1 MKPQEQEA
9 EFVSLLEENQNIV
22 HKICRLYT
30 QSEAEHKDLFQEI
43 SIQLWRSFD
52 RFEGKSKFT
61 TWMYRVGLNTAITLY
76 RKNKKRLDTYPLN
89 DEISRIELDQ
99 YDPVVDEQLNWLYQT
114 IEEFSEIDKALV
126 LLYLEDKRY
135 DPEIIVASEQA
146 EQVNKE
152 ELLAALKTLD
162 DRSKDILNRRYLSD
176 EKATLHDLADEY
188 KVSAERIRQIENSAL
203 KKLKAFM
210 VDFA

>member
-9 EFVSLLEENQNIV
+9 EFVSLLEEHQNIV

-52 RFEGKSKFT
+52 RFEGKSKFS

-76 RKNKKRLDTYPLN
+76 RKNKKKLDTNPLN
-89 DEISRIELDQ
+89 DEISRIEVDQ
-99 YDPVVDEQLNWLYQT
+99 YDPLVDEQLNWLYQT

-126 LLYLEDKRY
+126 LLYLEDKKY
-135 DPEIIVASEQA
+135 DEIA
-146 EQVNKE
+146 ETLGISAVNARVKM
-152 ELLAALKTLD
+152 
-162 DRSKDILNRRYLSD
+162 NRIKQR
-176 EKATLHDLADEY
+176 
-188 KVSAERIRQIENSAL
+188 L
-203 KKLKAFM
+203 KKMIKQ
-210 VDFA
+210 

>member
-76 RKNKKRLDTYPLN
+76 RKNKKRLDTNPLN

-99 YDPVVDEQLNWLYQT
+99 YDPVVDEQLNWLYQA

-135 DPEIIVASEQA
+135 DEIAQTLGISA
-146 EQVNKE
+146 VNARVK
-152 ELLAALKTLD
+152 
-162 DRSKDILNRRYLSD
+162 INRIKQR
-176 EKATLHDLADEY
+176 
-188 KVSAERIRQIENSAL
+188 L
-203 KKLKAFM
+203 KKMIKQ
-210 VDFA
+210 

>member
-135 DPEIIVASEQA
+135 DEIAQTLGISA
-146 EQVNKE
+146 VNARVKM
-152 ELLAALKTLD
+152 
-162 DRSKDILNRRYLSD
+162 NRIKQR
-176 EKATLHDLADEY
+176 
-188 KVSAERIRQIENSAL
+188 L
-203 KKLKAFM
+203 KKMIKQ
-210 VDFA
+210 

>member
-9 EFVSLLEENQNIV
+9 EFVSLLEEHQNIV

-52 RFEGKSKFT
+52 RFEGKSKFS

-76 RKNKKRLDTYPLN
+76 RKNKKKLDTNPLN
-89 DEISRIELDQ
+89 DEISRIEVDQ
-99 YDPVVDEQLNWLYQT
+99 YDPLVDEQLNWLYQT

-126 LLYLEDKRY
+126 LLYLEDKKY
-135 DPEIIVASEQA
+135 DEIAQTLGISA
-146 EQVNKE
+146 VNARVKM
-152 ELLAALKTLD
+152 
-162 DRSKDILNRRYLSD
+162 NRIKQR
-176 EKATLHDLADEY
+176 
-188 KVSAERIRQIENSAL
+188 L
-203 KKLKAFM
+203 KKMIKQ
-210 VDFA
+210 

>member
-1 MKPQEQEA
+1 MIPQKQEA
-9 EFVSLLEENQNIV
+9 DFVTLLEENQNII

-52 RFEGKSKFT
+52 RFEGKSKFS

-76 RKNKKRLDTYPLN
+76 IKEKKRIDTYTLN

-99 YDPVVDEQLNWLYQT
+99 YDPVIDEQMNWLYQK
-114 IEEFSEIDKALV
+114 IEKFSEIDKALV

-135 DPEIIVASEQA
+135 DEIADTLGITA
-146 EQVNKE
+146 VNARVKM
-152 ELLAALKTLD
+152 
-162 DRSKDILNRRYLSD
+162 NRIKQR
-176 EKATLHDLADEY
+176 
-188 KVSAERIRQIENSAL
+188 L
-203 KKLKAFM
+203 KKMIKQ
-210 VDFA
+210 